1 MLTFHKILQGCQEA
15 DAEAWRAFLSDYT
28 PLVFKLAQIYMPDGP
43 EPFALWQQAL
53 RELSNDD
60 FRLLRTFESQSER
73 EFLASLRAFFL
84 DKGTPESA
92 NVQSSALPELTAGRL
107 AALVKSLPLLHQ
119 QVLFLKL
126 AGYSDGTLEKIFR
139 ITPAVAQKSLEG
151 LDAEYHA
158 ALGKQHDRN
167 LQPAA
172 WLRLTQE
179 LRASRTETCPPLR
192 QFIRIQDGQVGW
204 QEKEPAE
211 RHLSECLH
219 CLEAWTALLEISFW
233 RGAAERRPATEI
245 EALLSG
251 LPVKKQPPES
261 GSFLSKLL
269 KRK

>member
-15 DAEAWRAFLSDYT
+15 DAEAWREFLSEYT
-28 PLVFKLAQIYMPDGP
+28 PVIFKLAQIYMPGGG
-43 EPFALWQQAL
+43 EPFALWQRGL

-60 FRLLRTFESQSER
+60 FKLLRSFESQSER
-73 EFLASLRAFFL
+73 EFLAGLRAFFL
-84 DKGTPESA
+84 DKATPEFAAESPA
-92 NVQSSALPELTAGRL
+92 FPEITAEKLR
-107 AALVKSLPLLHQ
+107 ALVKGLPLLHQ
-119 QVLFLKL
+119 EVLFLKL

-139 ITPAVAQKSLEG
+139 ITPVVAQKSLEK
-151 LDAEYHA
+151 LDMESRE
-158 ALGKQHDRN
+158 ALGKEQDRN

-179 LRASRTETCPPLR
+179 LRAARTETCPPLR

-233 RGAAERRPATEI
+233 RSAAEPVPAKEI
-245 EALLSG
+245 EGLLSG
-251 LPVKKQPPES
+251 VPVKRQAAES
-261 GSFLSKLL
+261 GSFISKLL